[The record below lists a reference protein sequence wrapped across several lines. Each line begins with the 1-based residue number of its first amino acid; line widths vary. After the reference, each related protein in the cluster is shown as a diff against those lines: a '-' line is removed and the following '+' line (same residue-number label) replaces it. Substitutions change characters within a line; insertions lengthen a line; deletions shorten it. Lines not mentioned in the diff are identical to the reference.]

1 MAFSNQLA
9 QSKVYEFG
17 TVTVVESLIKGGL
30 GRWRMISNTKNVSN
44 RQATAIKKEDVE
56 KEKSKK
62 SRSEIRIKAFE

>member
-30 GRWRMISNTKNVSN
+30 GR
-44 RQATAIKKEDVE
+44 
-56 KEKSKK
+56 
-62 SRSEIRIKAFE
+62 